1 MGVDE
6 TKGNEEEGEENER
19 RKKGDESGDECGW
32 DRPLLLLP
40 LLLTLIRGATNKE
53 TTQRSGGWCFFQVL
67 LVSADAS
74 HAPLRRATHS

>member
-1 MGVDE
+1 MVLKMGVDE
-6 TKGNEEEGEENER
+6 TKGNEEEGEENEK

-53 TTQRSGGWCFFQVL
+53 TTQRSGGWCFFFRSCWVL
-67 LVSADAS
+67 PTRVT
-74 HAPLRRATHS
+74 PR